1 MDIRKLQRAIVD
13 GLEDIKGQ
21 DIVVFNTEHLSSL
34 FERVIIASGT
44 SNRQTKALAAGV
56 RAAVRAAGFPVLA
69 TEGGDNGEWIIV
81 DCGAAVAHIFQPAI
95 RDYYRLEEIWGGK
108 PVKMKLGERSTGL
121 VKASEPEDDED
132 DVAMAPN
139 RKAAAKKLP
148 AKLATKLP
156 IKRAPA
162 KTAASPLVVAKKVA
176 KKVALSAAARSTS
189 DRPAAKKAL
198 AAEVAARQE
207 AARKTAA
214 RKTAA
219 TKTAVTKTAT
229 KTAAGKT
236 AGAKTTAA
244 RSTTARTAA
253 AKPAAARK
261 LSPRTAAAQPV
272 EAVWDNNPGKTAPRK
287 KAAPLGPVTKT
298 LVVKPVARKT
308 AVAKPAAPAARRKPA
323 AVAGKTVGAARK
335 TPARRS

>member
-13 GLEDIKGQ
+13 GLEDVKGQ
-21 DIVVFNTEHLSSL
+21 DIVVFNTEHLSPL

-44 SNRQTKALAAGV
+44 SNRQTKALASGV
-56 RAAVRAAGFPVLA
+56 RESVRAAGFPVLA

-121 VKASEPEDDED
+121 VKASAPEDDDE
-132 DVAMAPN
+132 VAMAPE
-139 RKAAAKKLP
+139 RKAAAKKVA
-148 AKLATKLP
+148 AKKVATKP
-156 IKRAPA
+156 APA
-162 KTAASPLVVAKKVA
+162 KTAAVKVSAKPAAKKVA
-176 KKVALSAAARSTS
+176 RTAAERSTS

-198 AAEVAARQE
+198 AEEAAARQA

-214 RKTAA
+214 AKKVARPTSVRPASAKQSPARKTAA
-219 TKTAVTKTAT
+219 
-229 KTAAGKT
+229 
-236 AGAKTTAA
+236 
-244 RSTTARTAA
+244 RTVAA
-253 AKPAAARK
+253 APAETR
-261 LSPRTAAAQPV
+261 
-272 EAVWDNNPGKTAPRK
+272 WDDNPGKTAPRK

-323 AVAGKTVGAARK
+323 AVAGKTAGAARK
-335 TPARRS
+335 TPARRG